1 MNEEQIKNL
10 EAKIDLL
17 QVDVK
22 KMKNYFLWTFW
33 VTIILF
39 VLPLIGLFFVIP
51 TLLGSFSAISDF
63 GL

>member
-1 MNEEQIKNL
+1 MNEEQIKSL
-10 EAKIDLL
+10 EAKIDIL
-17 QVDVK
+17 QADIK

-39 VLPLIGLFFVIP
+39 ILPLIGLFFIIP
-51 TLLGSFSAISDF
+51 TFLGSLTELSSL

>member
-10 EAKIDLL
+10 ESKIDAL
-17 QVDVK
+17 QADVK

-39 VLPLIGLFFVIP
+39 VLPLVGLVFAVP
-51 TLLGSFSAISDF
+51 TMLSTFSSISELG
-63 GL
+63 L